1 MNRTQLLAVALPL
14 AVIGKNGKERKKR
27 SVWVKDWL
35 LKRTTFSHVNLL
47 TELKLEPGDWFNY
60 LRMDEETYLELLH
73 LVTHLIKKKNTHLRE
88 AISAHER
95 LTVTLRYLATGR
107 SYEDLKYTAAVSAH
121 SLGQI
126 IPETCAAL
134 YTVLKENI
142 LRFVSLWTHN

>member
-1 MNRTQLLAVALPL
+1 MAVAAAM
-14 AVIGKNGKERKKR
+14 AVIGKNGKKRNKR

-73 LVTHLIKKKNTHLRE
+73 LVTYLIKKKNTHLRE

-95 LTVTLRYLATGR
+95 LTVTLRYLASHWEKLR
-107 SYEDLKYTAAVSAH
+107 RPEVFSSSFCPVIRPNYTR
-121 SLGQI
+121 
-126 IPETCAAL
+126 
-134 YTVLKENI
+134 N
-142 LRFVSLWTHN
+142 LRCIMHRFERKIS